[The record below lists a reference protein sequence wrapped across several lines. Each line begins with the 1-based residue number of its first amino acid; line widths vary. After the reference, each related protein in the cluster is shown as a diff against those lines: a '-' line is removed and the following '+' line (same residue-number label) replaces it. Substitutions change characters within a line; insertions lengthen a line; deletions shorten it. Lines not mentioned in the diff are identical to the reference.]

1 LFANKSP
8 LPKSGGC
15 GSKVGGSSD
24 ETEEENA
31 RLAKNSNC
39 ESENGQKNNIKQNT
53 SERNAPSP
61 RLNSGSFSVNHSF
74 VPEGVHTFFT
84 LPE

>member
-8 LPKSGGC
+8 LPKSGGNR

-39 ESENGQKNNIKQNT
+39 ESENGQKITLSKT
-53 SERNAPSP
+53 RVKEM
-61 RLNSGSFSVNHSF
+61 RLLRG
-74 VPEGVHTFFT
+74 
-84 LPE
+84 

>member
-8 LPKSGGC
+8 LPKSGGSR

-53 SERNAPSP
+53 SEKKCVFAAVKFRQF
-61 RLNSGSFSVNHSF
+61 FS
-74 VPEGVHTFFT
+74 
-84 LPE
+84 

>member
-1 LFANKSP
+1 LGADCLRTNRHFRRAVAR
-8 LPKSGGC
+8 

-39 ESENGQKNNIKQNT
+39 ESENGQKITLSKTQVK
-53 SERNAPSP
+53 EM
-61 RLNSGSFSVNHSF
+61 RLLRG
-74 VPEGVHTFFT
+74 
-84 LPE
+84 

>member
-8 LPKSGGC
+8 LPKSGGSR

-39 ESENGQKNNIKQNT
+39 ESENGQKTTLSKTQVK
-53 SERNAPSP
+53 EM
-61 RLNSGSFSVNHSF
+61 RLRRG
-74 VPEGVHTFFT
+74 
-84 LPE
+84 